1 MTEDHP
7 RPPQDPPRP
16 GSIPPGP
23 APSGS
28 IPPGS
33 IPPGPIAPGS
43 VPPGSFPPGS
53 FPPGSFPPGSFPP
66 GSFPPGAGYG
76 AQGYPYQP
84 PPPPERS
91 RGLMIGLLA
100 GVGALALCLCAVLG
114 LATTRF
120 VGRDR
125 PERPASAAVSPV
137 APTARPTSSPAATA
151 ATAAIR
157 LAAPARIGSL
167 RRSNDQ
173 SALVDGLL
181 DQLRTNG
188 MRQPFAA
195 FYEDAKNRDR
205 PVMIWGSTGRFG
217 METLVV
223 AGFFHGVEGEVGDVV
238 GRRKVPPGP
247 HGGTAECGFT
257 GGAAAIEATVC
268 VWATDQALLAMMFN
282 ERSIDAS
289 APWVAKIVAAVARR
303 G

>member
-1 MTEDHP
+1 LTEDHP

-23 APSGS
+23 VPSGPVPSGS

-33 IPPGPIAPGS
+33 IPPGSI
-43 VPPGSFPPGS
+43 PPGSFPPG
-53 FPPGSFPPGSFPP
+53 P
-66 GSFPPGAGYG
+66 GYG

-84 PPPPERS
+84 PPPPQRS

-137 APTARPTSSPAATA
+137 APTARPTSSPAAPAT
-151 ATAAIR
+151 TAAIR

-223 AGFFHGVEGEVGDVV
+223 AAFFHGVEGEVGEVV

-282 ERSIDAS
+282 GRSIDAS